1 VIYSIYVLNDINNEK
16 STNSASV
23 LVLNNINFSATHGAK
38 FGVVGRSGSGKSSLL
53 LTIFRMLDLSQGSI
67 IIDGIDIS
75 TVPRHEIR
83 SRLTVLPQ
91 DPFFLIGTVR
101 LNADPLGKR
110 SDEEIISALVKVGLW
125 ESIRENGGLDTWI
138 GGSGSGEF
146 LSEGQKQLFCLA
158 GAILRKSKI
167 LVLDE
172 ATSRYV
178 LDYLSCFLWSFIPCY
193 HTSSN
198 SVNTT

>member
-1 VIYSIYVLNDINNEK
+1 
-16 STNSASV
+16 
-23 LVLNNINFSATHGAK
+23 
-38 FGVVGRSGSGKSSLL
+38 
-53 LTIFRMLDLSQGSI
+53 MLDLSQGSI
-67 IIDGIDIS
+67 VIDGIDIS

-91 DPFFLIGTVR
+91 DPFFLSGTVR
-101 LNADPLGKR
+101 LNADPLGKK

-125 ESIRENGGLDTWI
+125 EVIGNNGGLDAWI

-158 GAILRKSKI
+158 GAILKKSKI

-178 LDYLSCFLWSFIPCY
+178 LDYLSCSLHRSISCY
-193 HTSSN
+193 RSSSIN
-198 SVNTT
+198 GVYLNLRLAESIRKQMQKCKNLSAKRSTTAQSLQLHIDSMD

>member
-1 VIYSIYVLNDINNEK
+1 
-16 STNSASV
+16 
-23 LVLNNINFSATHGAK
+23 
-38 FGVVGRSGSGKSSLL
+38 
-53 LTIFRMLDLSQGSI
+53 MLDLTQGSI
-67 IIDGIDIS
+67 IIDGVDIS
-75 TVPRHEIR
+75 TLPRQEIR

-101 LNADPLGKR
+101 LNADPLGKK
-110 SDEEIISALVKVGLW
+110 SDEEIITALVKVGLW
-125 ESIRENGGLDTWI
+125 ETIRENGGLDAWI

-178 LDYLSCFLWSFIPCY
+178 LDFLSCLHCSFYPSY
-193 HTSSN
+193 RTSS
-198 SVNTT
+198 TA